1 MQYSNYLLSFQ
12 LKCSLNID
20 SIHFPYWWMFFLKI
34 DQLPVFTSYLFV
46 IGQFVLKVISYW
58 LTANNRKLIN
68 FLSTQFFNLRKC
80 IESIFEEHYNWNDS
94 KQFFRINIATTQ
106 SVNNLHFQGD
116 FSSKN
121 HNEMTEWNRN
131 FKYKK
136 FYSRFQITFHCNI
149 PNFFAKFENSLRSSK
164 VHFRIHKPVCKQ
176 RLWLVPE
183 LNEADQM

>member
-1 MQYSNYLLSFQ
+1 
-12 LKCSLNID
+12 
-20 SIHFPYWWMFFLKI
+20 MFFLKI

-94 KQFFRINIATTQ
+94 KQFFPINIATTQ

-121 HNEMTEWNRN
+121 HNEMTE
-131 FKYKK
+131 
-136 FYSRFQITFHCNI
+136 
-149 PNFFAKFENSLRSSK
+149 
-164 VHFRIHKPVCKQ
+164 
-176 RLWLVPE
+176 
-183 LNEADQM
+183 